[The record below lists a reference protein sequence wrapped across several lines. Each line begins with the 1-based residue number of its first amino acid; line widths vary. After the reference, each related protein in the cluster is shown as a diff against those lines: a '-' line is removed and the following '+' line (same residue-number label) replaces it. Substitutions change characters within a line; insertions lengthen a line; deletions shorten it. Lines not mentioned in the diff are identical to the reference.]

1 MGQRIPVTLGNIAP
15 LSLRPFQPGRI
26 ALVCEGG
33 GQRGIFTAGVLD
45 EFMRAQFNPFDLYL
59 GTSAGAQNLSA
70 YICNQPG
77 YARKVIMRYTTKH
90 EFFDP
95 LRFVRGGNLIDL
107 DWLVEATA
115 SQMPLQMDTAARLFD
130 SGKSFY
136 MCACRQDDYAPN
148 YFLPTKQN
156 WLDVIRASSAIPG
169 FYRSGVSL
177 EGINYLDGGISDAI
191 PVKEAARQG
200 AKTLV
205 VIRTV
210 PSQMYYTPQWFKRME
225 RWLGDSSLQPLV
237 NLVQHHETS
246 YRDIQ

>member
-1 MGQRIPVTLGNIAP
+1 
-15 LSLRPFQPGRI
+15 
-26 ALVCEGG
+26 
-33 GQRGIFTAGVLD
+33 
-45 EFMRAQFNPFDLYL
+45 
-59 GTSAGAQNLSA
+59 
-70 YICNQPG
+70 
-77 YARKVIMRYTTKH
+77 
-90 EFFDP
+90 
-95 LRFVRGGNLIDL
+95 
-107 DWLVEATA
+107 
-115 SQMPLQMDTAARLFD
+115 MPLQMDTAARLFD

-246 YRDIQ
+246 YREIQQFIEKPPGQLTEKAPLSRHLVPVVTPESIVIPPAPVANDTLVAEVSDAPQANDPTFNNEDLA

>member
-33 GQRGIFTAGVLD
+33 GQRENFTAGVLD
-45 EFMRAQFNPFDLYL
+45 EFMRAEFNPFNLYL
-59 GTSAGAQNLSA
+59 GTSAGRTTSRVYLRSARQRAQSHHALYHKTRIFQSIA
-70 YICNQPG
+70 LCPW
-77 YARKVIMRYTTKH
+77 RKSYRSR
-90 EFFDP
+90 
-95 LRFVRGGNLIDL
+95 LAGGGHRKPDA
-107 DWLVEATA
+107 VA
-115 SQMPLQMDTAARLFD
+115 MDTAARLFD

-177 EGINYLDGGISDAI
+177 EGINYLDGGIGDAI

-210 PSQMYYTPQWFKRME
+210 PSQMYYTPQWFNASNAGWVTVACS
-225 RWLGDSSLQPLV
+225 RW
-237 NLVQHHETS
+237 
-246 YRDIQ
+246 

>member
-1 MGQRIPVTLGNIAP
+1 M
-15 LSLRPFQPGRI
+15 
-26 ALVCEGG
+26 CEGG

-70 YICNQPG
+70 FICNQPG
-77 YARKVIMRYTTKH
+77 YARKVIMCYTTKR

-156 WLDVIRASSAIPG
+156 WLDVIRASSAIPA
-169 FYRSGVSL
+169 FIVAECRWKAL
-177 EGINYLDGGISDAI
+177 TTDGGISDAI

-210 PSQMYYTPQWFKRME
+210 PSQMYYTPQWFKRM
-225 RWLGDSSLQPLV
+225 RTLAG
-237 NLVQHHETS
+237 
-246 YRDIQ
+246 